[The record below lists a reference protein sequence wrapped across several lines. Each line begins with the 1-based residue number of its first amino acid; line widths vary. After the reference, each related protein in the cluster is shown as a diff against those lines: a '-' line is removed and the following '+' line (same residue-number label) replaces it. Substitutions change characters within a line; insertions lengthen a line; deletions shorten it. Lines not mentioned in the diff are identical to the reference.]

1 MAQTRN
7 VFLTDDTWTDLG
19 EGPAL
24 LGAYGEELY
33 YSVGETSPTPD
44 EIGFLARFGSN
55 PVMIPAHAR
64 IWARAQFGGR
74 HARAVIATLSGNADG
89 SLAGVSPPSSRNFK

>member
-1 MAQTRN
+1 MAQTRS
-7 VFLTDDTWTDLG
+7 VPLTDAWVDLG

-33 YSVGETSPTPD
+33 YSVGEASPTPD

-55 PVMIPAHAR
+55 PVVIPERSR
-64 IWARAQFGGR
+64 IWARAQLGGR
-74 HARAVIATLSGNADG
+74 HARAVIATLSGNDA
-89 SLAGVSPPSSRNFK
+89 LTAGSPPSSRDFK